1 MEVAASNCRVGD
13 WFSVR
18 CSGSNHYY
26 EHYNDV
32 IMSLVASQI
41 TVASIVYSTICSDA
55 DQRKHQRSASLA
67 FVRGIHRWPVN
78 SPHKGPVTR
87 KMLPFDDVIIIST
100 PCIPFLSAAASI
112 FSILQSTEIMF
123 RILEGTWYH
132 AFASYQV
139 HILNAY
145 IVPGNDI
152 SYTKYI
158 VVSVS
163 IDIFL
168 TWTFEDQPT
177 TIQFASSITMTS

>member
-41 TVASIVYSTICSDA
+41 TVASIVYSTVCSDA

-100 PCIPFLSAAASI
+100 LCIPFLSAAASI
-112 FSILQSTEIMF
+112 FSTLQSTEIMF
-123 RILEGTWYH
+123 RLLEGTWYH
-132 AFASYQV
+132 AFASYPV

-145 IVPGNDI
+145 IVPGKDI
-152 SYTKYI
+152 CYSKYI